1 MLTRNLVGI
10 TCCGVALSL
19 SLFSLAQAQDS
30 PSPSDNMKTF
40 SQTDQTGFKEGRFRG
55 EVVRIDGQHY
65 IIKTK
70 DGEEM
75 RLHLDKTTKKTGTFK
90 QGDGIEAEVG
100 AKNHVLSIKPYPKDP
115 VDKSKQQ

>member
-19 SLFSLAQAQDS
+19 SLFSVAQAQDS
-30 PSPSDNMKTF
+30 PSPSDNMRTF
-40 SQTDQTGFKEGRFRG
+40 SQTDPTGFKEGRYRG
-55 EVVRIDGQHY
+55 EVVRIEGQDY

-70 DGEEM
+70 DAEEM
-75 RLHLDKTTKKTGTFK
+75 RLHVDQRTKQTGTFK

-100 AKNHVLSIKPYPKDP
+100 AKNRVLSIKPYPKNQY
-115 VDKSKQQ
+115 DKSNQQ